1 MRQFGLMALALSV
14 TVACTGSS
22 QSAIGGR
29 LEARWTGADTGK
41 MAAPSSAEWCPDP
54 RVLEIRAVQGDT
66 GLAVA
71 LYPLDTIEADTYR
84 VVHPE
89 ARDSGTA
96 SAGVALRLFA
106 SNAVQGYQGD
116 SGNVVLQQSK
126 SGALS
131 GTLEARARSVV
142 NGQQLRVSGKFQ
154 DVVVAPQSRG
164 CGPASA
170 DSADTNAGPPGTDVD

>member
-1 MRQFGLMALALSV
+1 VRQLALMPLVALSV
-14 TVACTGSS
+14 AMACNGTSR
-22 QSAIGGR
+22 SAIGGR
-29 LEARWTGADTGK
+29 LEASWIGADTGR
-41 MAAPSSAEWCPDP
+41 MAASSSAEWCADP

-89 ARDSGTA
+89 AADTGA
-96 SAGVALRLFA
+96 PSAGVALRLFV
-106 SNAVQGYQGD
+106 SNAVEGYQGD

-126 SGALS
+126 SGALF

-142 NGQQLRVSGKFQ
+142 NGQQVRVSGKFQ
-154 DVVVAPQSRG
+154 DVVIAPQSRG

-170 DSADTNAGPPGTDVD
+170 DSIDTNAGPPGTE

>member
-1 MRQFGLMALALSV
+1 MRKSALVALLALSV
-14 TVACTGSS
+14 AAACNGSS
-22 QSAIGGR
+22 RSAIAGR

-41 MAAPSSAEWCPDP
+41 MAAPSSAEWCADR
-54 RVLEIRAVQGDT
+54 RVLEIRAIQGDT
-66 GLAVA
+66 GLALA

-84 VVHPE
+84 VVQQETP
-89 ARDSGTA
+89 DSTA
-96 SAGVALRLFA
+96 PSAGVALRLFA

-126 SGALS
+126 SGAVS

-142 NGQQLRVSGKFQ
+142 NGQQLRLSGKFR

-164 CGPASA
+164 CGPAP
-170 DSADTNAGPPGTDVD
+170 DDTNASPGTDVD

>member
-1 MRQFGLMALALSV
+1 MRQLALMPVLALCV
-14 TVACTGSS
+14 TVACNGSS
-22 QSAIGGR
+22 WSAIGGR

-41 MAAPSSAEWCPDP
+41 MAAPSSAEWCADR
-54 RVLEIRAVQGDT
+54 RVLEIRSVQGDT
-66 GLAVA
+66 GLAVV

-89 ARDSGTA
+89 ARDSGA
-96 SAGVALRLFA
+96 PSAGVALRLFA

-116 SGNVVLQQSK
+116 SGNVVLQSK

-154 DVVVAPQSRG
+154 DIVVAPQSRG
-164 CGPASA
+164 CAPASA
-170 DSADTNAGPPGTDVD
+170 DTADTNAGPPGTDVD